1 MRTLVALAATTI
13 FAALLAVHYQ
23 FETHRSEAKI
33 YVQKGLFSP
42 EDCAALIDAA
52 EATNKWDA
60 IEESQEY
67 LPTTEILVEELPPGA
82 RVSATYAAT
91 SRIFPALARHY
102 GVAAS
107 TLALRDLY
115 VVRYDASSPGLATHV
130 DASALSFSIAL
141 NGGYGGGGL
150 EFALLDETLAED
162 AGDAVLFPSRLL
174 HRAAP
179 VVSGARY
186 ALVGLVDVAGARGVA
201 VPGLDNAAAAVH
213 GLFATCASVHDVAAP
228 PERGGVFDGEDDA
241 EGPAAPVPRPGSRR
255 RASRG
260 DVLASHA
267 ANRLALVYGRGLSS
281 TMATD
286 LVAIVARNS
295 AVGVA
300 AYALLRR
307 GRA

>member
-1 MRTLVALAATTI
+1 MRTLVALATTI
-13 FAALLAVHYQ
+13 FAALLALHYQ

-67 LPTTEILVEELPPGA
+67 LPTTEVLVEELPPGA

-130 DASALSFSIAL
+130 DASALSFSVAL
-141 NGGYGGGGL
+141 NSGL
-150 EFALLDETLAED
+150 RPAWTSNLQPDFN
-162 AGDAVLFPSRLL
+162 
-174 HRAAP
+174 
-179 VVSGARY
+179 VS
-186 ALVGLVDVAGARGVA
+186 VI
-201 VPGLDNAAAAVH
+201 
-213 GLFATCASVHDVAAP
+213 
-228 PERGGVFDGEDDA
+228 
-241 EGPAAPVPRPGSRR
+241 
-255 RASRG
+255 
-260 DVLASHA
+260 
-267 ANRLALVYGRGLSS
+267 GRH
-281 TMATD
+281 
-286 LVAIVARNS
+286 
-295 AVGVA
+295 
-300 AYALLRR
+300 
-307 GRA
+307 

>member
-1 MRTLVALAATTI
+1 MCIRD
-13 FAALLAVHYQ
+13 
-23 FETHRSEAKI
+23 S
-33 YVQKGLFSP
+33 
-42 EDCAALIDAA
+42 
-52 EATNKWDA
+52 
-60 IEESQEY
+60 
-67 LPTTEILVEELPPGA
+67 GA

-102 GVAAS
+102 GVAES

-130 DASALSFSIAL
+130 DASALSFSVAL

-213 GLFATCASVHDVAAP
+213 GEFAAAVDGADQGAAAGQVRGPRGPGPAGEGENARPRP
-228 PERGGVFDGEDDA
+228 PAPRRPPAREIGVPGTAGPPRGG
-241 EGPAAPVPRPGSRR
+241 PRRARAGLGRAGRR
-255 RASRG
+255 RAGRRRAARG
-260 DVLASHA
+260 EAPRVRRA
-267 ANRLALVYGRGLSS
+267 AREPPRRPPRGVRAAGGQRARAAAGR
-281 TMATD
+281 
-286 LVAIVARNS
+286 AR
-295 AVGVA
+295 
-300 AYALLRR
+300 RR
-307 GRA
+307 GPAPPGDGAARDAVRT